1 MKNFDI
7 FIWSSDFEE
16 FTGEGLL
23 SRCFVDNLLFKNNKI
38 KIITNNSIIFFN
50 KKNFIKK
57 KKNIKIILLVNIF
70 FLFMVFF

>member
-50 KKNFIKK
+50 KKYFIKK
-57 KKNIKIILLVNIF
+57 KKKI
-70 FLFMVFF
+70 